1 MVLIL
6 GRTLA
11 TPGKTSS
18 SLKLDNNSAFGRFWT
33 SLDDQSDED
42 DEEEVMNTPTKEEF
56 IAAAARSG
64 IQFED
69 LIHADNEIAAAEKVS
84 FSSPSSAG
92 FKCPLASKIVNTIVR
107 DRSLKHHGRP

>member
-1 MVLIL
+1 
-6 GRTLA
+6 LA

-69 LIHADNEIAAAEKVS
+69 LIHADNEIVAAEKVS

-92 FKCPLASKIVNTIVR
+92 FKCPLASKIANTIVR
-107 DRSLKHHGRP
+107 DQSLKHHGRPWKGSYF